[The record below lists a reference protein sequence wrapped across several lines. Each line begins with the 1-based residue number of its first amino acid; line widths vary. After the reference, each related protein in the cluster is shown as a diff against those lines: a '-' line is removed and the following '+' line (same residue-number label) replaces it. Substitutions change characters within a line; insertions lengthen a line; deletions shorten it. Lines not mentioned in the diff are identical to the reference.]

1 MNEEKCAQCGTP
13 ATPGAKFC
21 ESCGAPLT
29 AAPQPAQSPVVAA
42 PATMDEHNDLKNLIL
57 EIKQKNDRI
66 MKLLIVV
73 IVILVIL
80 LILIFVP

>member
-1 MNEEKCAQCGTP
+1 VNEEKCAQCGTP
-13 ATPGAKFC
+13 AIPGAKFC

-29 AAPQPAQSPVVAA
+29 AASQPVQGAAVAA
-42 PATMDEHNDLKNLIL
+42 PPIMDEHDDLKSLIL

-66 MKLLIVV
+66 MQLLIVV

-80 LILIFVP
+80 LIFVFVP

>member
-42 PATMDEHNDLKNLIL
+42 PATMDEHDDLRSLIL

-66 MKLLIVV
+66 MELLIVV

-80 LILIFVP
+80 LIFVSVP